1 VLDVWEGEPE
11 TDRRLVDLVDI
22 ATPHIAGYSV
32 DGKANATVSSVREV
46 AAMLDIPLTEW
57 SPALLP
63 QPDHPVID
71 LSDKISEKSKTG
83 LIGRAVMHTYPMDE
97 DDRLFRNDPGKF
109 EYLRDNY
116 RIRREFG
123 SYSVIATDNEV
134 RTILA
139 DLGFKIFQ

>member
-1 VLDVWEGEPE
+1 
-11 TDRRLVDLVDI
+11 
-22 ATPHIAGYSV
+22 
-32 DGKANATVSSVREV
+32 
-46 AAMLDIPLTEW
+46 MLDIPLADW
-57 SPALLP
+57 SPASLP
-63 QPDHPVID
+63 QPDDPVID
-71 LSDKISEKSKTG
+71 LSDTNSEKSKTR